1 MNDDL
6 KAVLDLKTLS
16 SEALDAFIS
25 RYRKNVQKLVQQNG
39 GSEELFQKV
48 LTILIGELYFRV
60 RNEISF
66 DNYTIDIL
74 VNTLSIMIL
83 KSLLKQKP
91 KERKPLIIT
100 QDYYE
105 RGKLR
110 LESVGFYKNEDE
122 CKRVIKDIGE
132 PGRTI
137 LRLSFFDR
145 EEDASIAKHV
155 HFESEE
161 QLKLRRLK
169 VLDRCTDIILK

>member
-1 MNDDL
+1 MTDDL

-16 SEALDAFIS
+16 PQALDQFIS
-25 RYRKNVQKLVQQNG
+25 TYGKSVQKLVQQNN

-48 LTILIGELYFRV
+48 LTGLIGELYFRL
-60 RNEISF
+60 RNGISF
-66 DNYTIDIL
+66 ENYAIDIL

-83 KSLLKQKP
+83 KKAMNKKP
-91 KERKPLIIT
+91 KERRPLIIT

-105 RGKLR
+105 REKLH
-110 LESVGFYKNEDE
+110 LESIGFYKNEDE
-122 CKRVIKDIGE
+122 CKQVIKDIGE

-145 EEDASIAKHV
+145 EEDAAIAKHV

-161 QLKLRRLK
+161 LLKMRRLK
-169 VLDRCTDIILK
+169 VLDRCTEIILK